1 MPKYDY
7 LIVGAGLFGAVF
19 AHEMRAQGKKCLVLE
34 RREAAGGNIRC
45 EERDGIICSTGG
57 TGVKPHSGRPF
68 GYV

>member
-1 MPKYDY
+1 MKYDY
-7 LIVGAGLFGAVF
+7 LIVGTGLFGAVF

-45 EERDGIICSTGG
+45 EERDDIICSTGG
-57 TGVKPHSGRPF
+57 TGEKPHSGRTF